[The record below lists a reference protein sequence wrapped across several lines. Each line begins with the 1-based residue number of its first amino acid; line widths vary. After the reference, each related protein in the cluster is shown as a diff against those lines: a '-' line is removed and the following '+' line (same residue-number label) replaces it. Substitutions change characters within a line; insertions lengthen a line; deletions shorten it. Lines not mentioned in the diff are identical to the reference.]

1 MPLRVGLLG
10 AAHVHTAS
18 YLDCLKREPDVEVV
32 GLYDHDAD
40 RAAQVGARFAVAPL
54 ALDALLDARL
64 DAFVLCDE
72 NSRHRQLVEGAAGR
86 VKAILCEKPIATTL
100 ADAQAMLDVCQRTG
114 TRLQMCF
121 PVRFATA
128 ATALKDLLAKGR
140 LGTVHVARTTNHGQM
155 PGGWFTDPALAGGG
169 AVMDH
174 TVHVVDLLRWLW
186 PGVEV
191 AEVYAEVGQALLH
204 PGLGIDDAG
213 LLFLSLS
220 NGVIATLDTSWS
232 RPASYP
238 TWGDVTLELTG
249 DNGWVEVDA
258 FGQRLLYAPR
268 EGKSEWVGYGI
279 NTDAALIHDFVDMVR
294 TGREPSITGE
304 DGLKALEVALAA
316 YESARRGEAVILN
329 AQADES

>member
-1 MPLRVGLLG
+1 MPLRVGVLG
-10 AAHVHTAS
+10 VAHVHTAS
-18 YLDCLKREPDVEVV
+18 YVECLKQEPEVEVV
-32 GLYDHDAD
+32 GLYDYDAT
-40 RAAQVGARFAVAPL
+40 RGAEAEAKFGIVSLP
-54 ALDALLDARL
+54 LDALLDAGL
-64 DAFVLCDE
+64 DAVVVCAE
-72 NSRHRQLVEGAAGR
+72 NTQHRRLVEAAAGR
-86 VKAILCEKPIATTL
+86 VRAILCEKPIATTL

-128 ATALKDLLAKGR
+128 MAALKDLLAKGR
-140 LGTVHVARTTNHGQM
+140 LGTIHVARATNRGQM
-155 PGGWFTDPALAGGG
+155 PGGWFTDPELTGGG

-191 AEVYAEVGQALLH
+191 AEVYAEVGHSLLH

-213 LLFLSLS
+213 LLSLRLS
-220 NGVIATLDTSWS
+220 NGVVATLDTSWS
-232 RPASYP
+232 RPPSYP
-238 TWGDVTLELTG
+238 LGADVTLELTG
-249 DNGWVEVDA
+249 ENGWVEVDG

-268 EGKSEWVGYGI
+268 QGKSEWVGYGI

-294 TGREPSITGE
+294 TGREPSITGQ

-316 YESARRGEAVILN
+316 YESARSGEPVLLLR
-329 AQADES
+329 